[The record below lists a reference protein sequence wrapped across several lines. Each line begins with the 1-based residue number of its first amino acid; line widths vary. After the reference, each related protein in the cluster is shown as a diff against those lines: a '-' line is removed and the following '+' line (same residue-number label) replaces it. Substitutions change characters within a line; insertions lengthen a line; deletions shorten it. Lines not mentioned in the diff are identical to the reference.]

1 MILLEKK
8 WYISINDQFVQFL
21 QHFTVFYSILNKSVI
36 HQLCHSMLILTRKTP
51 STIISLL
58 YWFHWANNSK
68 LHYNT
73 NLCIFCS
80 ILQYFTVLW
89 KEILVQNNTFW
100 KYTYQRCNFCKKT
113 FCCKY
118 LWWYPYMGSWLF
130 PYLFLLPFPSL
141 LCLRFTTSNI
151 FFIFMWESKPVA
163 QIRVFWKK
171 KESCKVSGA
180 FVVSW
185 HMRGR

>member
-1 MILLEKK
+1 M
-8 WYISINDQFVQFL
+8 

-58 YWFHWANNSK
+58 YWFHWANNCK
-68 LHYNT
+68 LQYKT

-130 PYLFLLPFPSL
+130 PYNAKFRELYNTALMFMARKRPLSSPLKSILF
-141 LCLRFTTSNI
+141 FT
-151 FFIFMWESKPVA
+151 E
-163 QIRVFWKK
+163 KK
-171 KESCKVSGA
+171 
-180 FVVSW
+180 
-185 HMRGR
+185 R